1 MIISRSPLR
10 ISLGGGGTDLESYYS
25 KKGGFLIAA
34 AIDKFI
40 YIGIHKIFPDGFIIK
55 YSKYEK
61 TYDIES
67 IEHPIIREVLKKYFP
82 NGSNL
87 EITSFADIPAGTG
100 LGSSGSF
107 TTALIN
113 GILHMN
119 YSKVTADQLA
129 EMACE
134 IEIDILKEPIGKQ
147 DQYIASWGGIR
158 EFTFHKNGKVSSE
171 TLYESEDDY
180 LDLKNNL
187 MLVYTG
193 ATRKASSILS
203 EQKEKSDKNDDSMI
217 KNLDKVKKMGK
228 ECSDLLKDKRFD
240 EYGKLMNEHWILK
253 KERSKA
259 MSNKKIDELYEFGIN
274 NGSNGGKIIGAGG
287 GGFILF
293 QSHNPTILR
302 KKFSEQGIRTID
314 FNFVNLGTEIINV

>member
-1 MIISRSPLR
+1 
-10 ISLGGGGTDLESYYS
+10 
-25 KKGGFLIAA
+25 
-34 AIDKFI
+34 
-40 YIGIHKIFPDGFIIK
+40 
-55 YSKYEK
+55 
-61 TYDIES
+61 
-67 IEHPIIREVLKKYFP
+67 
-82 NGSNL
+82 
-87 EITSFADIPAGTG
+87 
-100 LGSSGSF
+100 
-107 TTALIN
+107 
-113 GILHMN
+113 MN

-158 EFTFHKNGKVSSE
+158 EFTFHKDGKVSSE
-171 TLYESEDDY
+171 TLYDSEVDY
-180 LDLKNNL
+180 VDLKNNL
-187 MLVYTG
+187 VLVYTG
-193 ATRKASSILS
+193 ATRKASLILS

-228 ECSDLLKDKRFD
+228 EFSSLLKGKRFD

-259 MSNKKIDELYEFGIN
+259 MSNEKIDELYEFGIK

-293 QSHNPTILR
+293 QSNNPTMLR
-302 KKFSEQGIRTID
+302 KKFSEQGIRAID